1 MLYENSYSGL
11 AISLLASTVMVFA
24 FDDSPYNIIKTGWW
38 LVMLLVLLARLIDCL
53 HWQKQIRHTDFDGDA
68 YIKRFSI
75 GSTFTA
81 LLWCGYCLYSLQYAD
96 TIELA
101 FIIIIVSG
109 MAGGAATILAAHRI
123 TSVIYC
129 SLLLL
134 PFSIGLM
141 LSPVYHQFIIG
152 VLGAAFAIA
161 MFVATKKAAEFNQ
174 MAIRLKNEN
183 AILVS
188 HMEDEV
194 EARTKQ
200 INELSN
206 IDPLSGL
213 FNRKSFLAQL
223 DNHVFSDSAI
233 HSFALLFI
241 DLDGFKQIND
251 TLGHEVGDK
260 VLKETASRLKAACK
274 DSYFLCRWGGDEFL
288 VGMDNADAREALT
301 QARRLIDEVSSEY
314 YIGDNKLNLG
324 ATIGIALSPYH
335 ATNPLK
341 LIQLADTAMY
351 FQKKT
356 ANGNAALFTDEL
368 GRQQARETYLKE
380 ALVHAIE
387 NNQIRLVY
395 QPIIDSK
402 TNQPESMEALM
413 RWQLGN
419 ENISPAEFIP
429 IAEQYGLI
437 KQLGAW
443 ALHQGCEE
451 ARQWQIHASLAL
463 SVNASVKQLQDDDF
477 MQIIDSALASSGLAP
492 EKLHIEVTESVF
504 AADKEKLV
512 EKILAIKARN
522 VQVSIDD
529 FGTEY
534 SSLSVIQQ
542 LAADT
547 VKIDKTFVS
556 SLATSGYPI
565 VKAVVNIAQALDYK
579 VVAEGVETKEQALKL
594 AEMGVQYLQGFY
606 FARPME
612 TVQLDKY
619 LREL

>member
-1 MLYENSYSGL
+1 
-11 AISLLASTVMVFA
+11 
-24 FDDSPYNIIKTGWW
+24 
-38 LVMLLVLLARLIDCL
+38 MLLVLLVRLIDCL
-53 HWQKQIRHTDFDGDA
+53 HWLKQVRHTDFNGDA
-68 YIKRFSI
+68 YIMRFSV
-75 GSTFTA
+75 GSTITA
-81 LLWCGYCLYSLQYAD
+81 LLWCIYCLYSLTFAD

-101 FIIIIVSG
+101 FNIIIVSG

-141 LSPVYHQFIIG
+141 LSPIYHQFIIG
-152 VLGAAFAIA
+152 VLGTAFAVA
-161 MFVATKKAAEFNQ
+161 MFVATKNAAAFNQ
-174 MAIRLKNEN
+174 MAIKLKNEN
-183 AILVS
+183 AILVG
-188 HMEDEV
+188 HMEEEV
-194 EARTKQ
+194 DARAKQ

-213 FNRKSFLAQL
+213 YNRKSFLAQL
-223 DNHVFSDSAI
+223 DNHVFSDSTM

-241 DLDGFKQIND
+241 DLDGFKQVND
-251 TLGHEVGDK
+251 TLGHEIGDK
-260 VLKETASRLKAACK
+260 VLKETATRLQAACK

-288 VGMDNADAREALT
+288 VGMDNADAREALDL
-301 QARRLIDEVSSEY
+301 ARRLIADVSSEY

-368 GRQQARETYLKE
+368 GRQQAREAYLKE
-380 ALVHAIE
+380 ALAHAIE

-395 QPIIDSK
+395 QPIIDSTTYK
-402 TNQPESMEALM
+402 ATSMEALM
-413 RWQLGN
+413 RWQLNG

-437 KQLGAW
+437 KKLGAW
-443 ALHQGCEE
+443 ALHQGCQE
-451 ARQWQIHASLAL
+451 AQQWRGNQSLAL

-477 MQIIDSALASSGLAP
+477 MQIIDSALAKSGLAP
-492 EKLHIEVTESVF
+492 RRLHIEVTESVF

-522 VQVSIDD
+522 VEVSIDD

-556 SLATSGYPI
+556 SLATSGSPI
-565 VKAVVNIAQALDYK
+565 VKAVVNIAQAFDYK
-579 VVAEGVETKEQALKL
+579 VVAEGVETKEQAEKL
-594 AEMGVQYLQGFY
+594 AKMGVHYLQGFY

-612 TVQLDKY
+612 TAQLDSY
-619 LREL
+619 LRDN